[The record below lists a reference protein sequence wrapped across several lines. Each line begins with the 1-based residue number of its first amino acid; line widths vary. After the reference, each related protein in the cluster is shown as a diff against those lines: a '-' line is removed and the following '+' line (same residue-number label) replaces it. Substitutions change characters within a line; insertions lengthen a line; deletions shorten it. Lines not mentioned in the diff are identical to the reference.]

1 MYLPILT
8 RYSSVITF
16 FASAELIKKKEGPYG
31 RNRLSSALQTLMR
44 LPFSTFRARSF
55 LRDPLFLK
63 QPYMLTRHYQIFIL
77 GIIDIKQFR

>member
-55 LRDPLFLK
+55 LRDPLFFKTTLYAD
-63 QPYMLTRHYQIFIL
+63 QALPDLHTWHH
-77 GIIDIKQFR
+77 